1 MGASPWMYFTKYQP
15 DLERALKQLQDR
27 EFEAGR
33 YFPVMEQL
41 PEVID
46 DTTTQSAPGR
56 RHATLDA
63 AFEEAEEE
71 GTHSILDMSGFSPK
85 PEFGGKIF
93 PVESRNLIEW
103 YGTDKPTQEMIEED
117 QSFFELIGRLQGCY
131 IIAYK
136 DGHPDEIMFA
146 GCSAD

>member
-1 MGASPWMYFTKYQP
+1 M
-15 DLERALKQLQDR
+15 D
-27 EFEAGR
+27 
-33 YFPVMEQL
+33 QL

-46 DTTTQSAPGR
+46 DTTTQPSPGR
-56 RHATLDA
+56 QHKTLDA

-71 GTHSILDMSGFSPK
+71 GTRSILDMSGISQK
-85 PEFGGKIF
+85 SESGTII
-93 PVESRNLIEW
+93 PVDSRHLIEW
-103 YGTDKPTQEMIEED
+103 YGTDKPTREMIEED

-136 DGHPDEIMFA
+136 DGQPDEIMFA